1 MSHVERVEELL
12 TLITKSNLNAYIT
25 VDPVGAREQAERADL
40 GELDGKL
47 AGVPV
52 AVKDAIS
59 TKGLRTTCASRMLEN
74 YVPVY
79 DAFVVEKLREEGAI
93 IVGKTNMDEFSMG
106 TSTETSYFGT
116 CRNPWDVSR
125 VPGGSSGGSAAALA
139 SFEADMALGSDTG
152 GSIRC
157 PASFCGIVG
166 LKPTYGRVS
175 RFGLVSY
182 GNSLEQIG
190 PMARTVQECALLFE
204 VLAGYDPRDN
214 TCVDTPVPS
223 YSKLLDRE
231 LKGLKIGVPK
241 EFFGEGIDPDV
252 ERAVWDSINILENV
266 GVSYEEI
273 DLPHLK
279 YSLSSYYVEAMCEAS
294 SNLARYC
301 GIIYGYRVQKDHDWH
316 TTFSQSRSLG
326 FGKEVKRRI
335 LLGTYALSAG
345 YYDKYYMK
353 ALAARSLI
361 RNDFQ
366 RAFKHYDAMVAPT
379 MPYVAFK
386 IGEKIEDP
394 LSLYLVDINTVP
406 INIANVP
413 SLSVPCGFKNGLPVG
428 MQIIGDMFDESMLFN
443 IAYQFER
450 CTNFNKY
457 SKAQL

>member
-1 MSHVERVEELL
+1 MSHIERVEEMLSR
-12 TLITKSNLNAYIT
+12 IAKSNLNAYIT
-25 VDPVGAREQAERADL
+25 VDHINAREQAERADS

-74 YVPVY
+74 YVPPY
-79 DAFVVEKLREEGAI
+79 DAFVVKKLREEGAI
-93 IVGKTNMDEFSMG
+93 ILGKTNMDEFSMG

-116 CRNPWDVSR
+116 CLNPWDISR

-139 SFEADMALGSDTG
+139 SLEADMALGSDTG

-190 PMARTVQECALLFE
+190 PMARTVPECALLFE

-214 TCVDTPVPS
+214 ICVDVPVPN
-223 YSKLLDRE
+223 YSKLLSKE
-231 LKGLKIGVPK
+231 LKGLKIGIPS

-252 ERAVWDSINILENV
+252 ERAVWDSINALEAM

-273 DLPHLK
+273 GLPHLK
-279 YSLSSYYVEAMCEAS
+279 YSLSAYYVQAMCEAS
-294 SNLARYC
+294 SNLARYS

-345 YYDKYYMK
+345 YYDKYYIK

-361 RNDFQ
+361 RNDFK
-366 RAFKHYDAMVAPT
+366 RAFKNFDALVAPT

-394 LSLYLVDINTVP
+394 LALYLVDINTVP

-413 SLSVPCGFKNGLPVG
+413 SLSVPCGFKNSLPIG
-428 MQIIGDMFDESMLFN
+428 MQIIGDMFDESTLFN
-443 IAYQFER
+443 IAYQFEQS
-450 CTNFNKY
+450 TKFNKFA
-457 SKAQL
+457 KA